1 MLRCDRALK
10 DTALHK
16 AYPSG
21 NLTFQTVCQ
30 HQYTS
35 FPLRLSTPFRLEAK
49 NSNRI
54 YHYLINTSPGL
65 LAGDKLNLSLQLAE
79 NTSLY
84 LTDQAATK
92 VHPMPNGDRA
102 IVNYQITVD
111 RNADL
116 ELVPEPVILYK
127 NSILEQNTTVKL
139 HPTAKL
145 FISEIILP
153 GRIAKQEYYDFN
165 YYSNRL
171 QVSDLTGKLL
181 FIDAMRSIGK
191 QNQFKNNRL
200 LVSMPIIGNAIAIIP
215 GTDLKLLTTQ
225 LELESAKCQNI
236 EVATSI
242 LPSNNG
248 LVIRASSSKTI
259 DLKKYFTYAIDCIR
273 TITNRSPLPYI
284 AK

>member
-1 MLRCDRALK
+1 MLRCDRA
-10 DTALHK
+10 
-16 AYPSG
+16 SR
-21 NLTFQTVCQ
+21 TVCQ

-35 FPLRLSTPFRLEAK
+35 FPLRLSTPFRLEGVD
-49 NSNRI
+49 SNRI

-65 LAGDKLNLSLQLAE
+65 LAGDKLNISLHLAE

-102 IVNYQITVD
+102 AINYQITVD
-111 RNADL
+111 ADADL

-127 NSILEQNTTVKL
+127 DSILEQHTTIKL

-145 FISEIILP
+145 FVSEIILP

-165 YYSNRL
+165 YYSNRI
-171 QVSDLTGKLL
+171 QVSDLADKLL
-181 FIDAMRSIGK
+181 FVDAIRLVGK

-200 LVSMPIIGNAIAIIP
+200 LVSFPILSNAIAVVP
-215 GTDLKLLTTQ
+215 NMDLKLLTTQ
-225 LELESAKCQNI
+225 LESLELANCKNI
-236 EVATSI
+236 EIATSI

-248 LVIRASSSKTI
+248 LVIRAFASKTI
-259 DLKKYFTYAIDCIR
+259 EVKKYLSYAINCIR
-273 TITNRSPLPYI
+273 TLSSRPPLPYI
-284 AK
+284 PK

>member
-1 MLRCDRALK
+1 MSISAIKHQNLELMLRCDRA
-10 DTALHK
+10 
-16 AYPSG
+16 SR
-21 NLTFQTVCQ
+21 TVCQ

-35 FPLRLSTPFRLEAK
+35 FPLRLSTPFRLEGVD
-49 NSNRI
+49 SNRI

-65 LAGDKLNLSLQLAE
+65 LAGDKLNISLHLAE

-102 IVNYQITVD
+102 AINYQITVD
-111 RNADL
+111 ADADL

-127 NSILEQNTTVKL
+127 DSILEQHTTIKL

-145 FISEIILP
+145 FVSEIILP

-165 YYSNRL
+165 YYSNRI
-171 QVSDLTGKLL
+171 QVSDLADKLL
-181 FIDAMRSIGK
+181 FVDAIRLVGK

-200 LVSMPIIGNAIAIIP
+200 LVSFPILSNAIAVVP
-215 GTDLKLLTTQ
+215 NMDLKLLTTQ
-225 LELESAKCQNI
+225 LESLELANCKNI
-236 EVATSI
+236 EIATSI

-248 LVIRASSSKTI
+248 LVIRAFASKTI
-259 DLKKYFTYAIDCIR
+259 EVKKYLSYAINCIR
-273 TITNRSPLPYI
+273 TLSSRPPLPYI
-284 AK
+284 PK